1 MSEKISKFIVDTL
14 IDGKIIS
21 DSQRQL
27 YEYCFNTI
35 LEIII
40 SIISAVIIG
49 ITFRKLTAVII
60 FMAVFFPLR
69 TFCGGFHCET
79 SRGCYIMSMVFLIAA
94 IWSYPY
100 LRLMPQVF
108 FIIAAII
115 NFVFVIFL
123 SPVVGRHKHISTNDN
138 KRMKITSLIITLI
151 IYVLEIFLYI
161 SSNVYFYLI
170 ALTVLLSLISMIIG
184 KIVFIYYRSACFLDH
199 SQDFCQKSAE
209 NDRIMTIY
217 SEQVRELKR

>member
-14 IDGKIIS
+14 IDGRILS

-49 ITFRKLTAVII
+49 IAFRKLIAVII

-79 SRGCYIMSMVFLIAA
+79 SRGC
-94 IWSYPY
+94 
-100 LRLMPQVF
+100 
-108 FIIAAII
+108 
-115 NFVFVIFL
+115 
-123 SPVVGRHKHISTNDN
+123 
-138 KRMKITSLIITLI
+138 
-151 IYVLEIFLYI
+151 
-161 SSNVYFYLI
+161 
-170 ALTVLLSLISMIIG
+170 
-184 KIVFIYYRSACFLDH
+184 
-199 SQDFCQKSAE
+199 
-209 NDRIMTIY
+209 
-217 SEQVRELKR
+217 

>member
-14 IDGKIIS
+14 IDGRILS

-49 ITFRKLTAVII
+49 IAFRKLIAVII

-100 LRLMPQVF
+100 FRLIPQA
-108 FIIAAII
+108 IYMIAAII
-115 NFVFVIFL
+115 NYIFIIIL
-123 SPVVGRHKHISTNDN
+123 SPVSGKYKHISPYDR
-138 KRMKITSLIITLI
+138 KRMKITALIITSL
-151 IYVLEIFLYI
+151 IYVLEFFLYN
-161 SSNVYFYLI
+161 SNDEYYYLI
-170 ALTVLLSLISMIIG
+170 ALTVLLELISMIIG
-184 KIVFIYYRSACFLDH
+184 KAALVYCRSACFLDH
-199 SQDFCQKSAE
+199 SQDFGQKINK
-209 NDRIMTIY
+209 NDII
-217 SEQVRELKR
+217 